1 MNKKTWLIPLALL
14 LATSLLVTG
23 CLVPLPAEPV
33 EPIEPVEPAEPAEPV
48 DKEVRFTNEAIT
60 LAGTLTLPS
69 GEGPHPAVILISGSG
84 PQNRDSELPG
94 IPGYRPFAVI
104 ADHLSRHGIA
114 VLRYDDR
121 GVGEST
127 GDQAGATSADF
138 AADAEAAMQY
148 LLKRHEIDPEQIGFL
163 GHSEGGA
170 VVAMVAARRPE
181 AAFVISMAGSAV
193 DGYEL
198 LIKQVGR
205 ILRAGGATQEEV
217 AEAMEQQR
225 AVLDL
230 VLAERWQDLEALLFE
245 IIMEQLHALPEAQ
258 RAALGDLE
266 VFARRQVGPTV
277 EFFQTSAWY
286 RFFLRHH
293 PGVDWEQIV
302 VPVLALFGELDVQV
316 DSAQNRSALEEALAR
331 AGNDD
336 VTVVVFPTA
345 NHLFQDA
352 VTGCVTEYPLLSP
365 EFLPGFM
372 ETITDWLL
380 ERAKTAD

>member
-1 MNKKTWLIPLALL
+1 MKKKTWLIPLALL
-14 LATSLLVTG
+14 LATSLVVTG
-23 CLVPLPAEPV
+23 CPVQLPAD
-33 EPIEPVEPAEPAEPV
+33 PVEPAEPV
-48 DKEVRFTNEAIT
+48 DVEIRFTNEAIT

-94 IPGYRPFAVI
+94 IPGYRPFKVI

-127 GDQAGATSADF
+127 GDHAGATSADF

-148 LLKRHEIDPEQIGFL
+148 LLKRQEIDHGQIGFL
-163 GHSEGGA
+163 GHSEGGIIA
-170 VVAMVAARRPE
+170 AMVAARRPE
-181 AAFVISMAGSAV
+181 AAFVISMAGIAV
-193 DGYEL
+193 DGYDL

-205 ILRAGGATQEEV
+205 MARAGGASQEEA

-245 IIMEQLHALPEAQ
+245 IVMQQLHALPEGQ

-266 VFARRQVGPTV
+266 VFAERQVGPTV
-277 EFFQTSAWY
+277 EFFRTCPWY

-316 DSAQNRSALEEALAR
+316 DAAQNRAALEEALAR

-365 EFLPGFM
+365 EFLPDFLK
-372 ETITDWLL
+372 TITDWLL
-380 ERAKTAD
+380 ERVKAAD

>member
-60 LAGTLTLPS
+60 LAGTLRLPS

-94 IPGYRPFAVI
+94 VPGYRPFAAI

-127 GDQAGATSADF
+127 GDHAGATSADF

-148 LLKRHEIDPEQIGFL
+148 LLKRQEIDHGQIGFL
-163 GHSEGGA
+163 GHSEGGMIA
-170 VVAMVAARRPE
+170 AMVAARRPE
-181 AAFVISMAGSAV
+181 AAFVISMAGIAV
-193 DGYEL
+193 GGYDIV
-198 LIKQVGR
+198 IKQVGR
-205 ILRAGGATQEEV
+205 MARAGGASQEEA

-245 IIMEQLHALPEAQ
+245 IVMKQLHALPEAQ

-266 VFARRQVGPTV
+266 AFARRQVGPTMGV
-277 EFFQTSAWY
+277 FQSPWY
-286 RFFLRHH
+286 RFFLRHD
-293 PGVDWEQIV
+293 PGVDWEQVV

-316 DSAQNRSALEEALAR
+316 DAAQNRAALEEALAR

-352 VTGCVTEYPLLSP
+352 VTGGVTEYPLLSP
-365 EFLPGFM
+365 EFLPDFLK
-372 ETITDWLL
+372 TITDWLL
-380 ERAKTAD
+380 ERVKTAD

>member
-1 MNKKTWLIPLALL
+1 MKKKAWLISLVLL
-14 LATSLLVTG
+14 LATSLVVTG
-23 CLVPLPAEPV
+23 CPVQLPAD
-33 EPIEPVEPAEPAEPV
+33 PVEPAEPV
-48 DKEVRFTNEAIT
+48 DVEIRFTNEAIT

-94 IPGYRPFAVI
+94 IPGYRPFKVI

-127 GDQAGATSADF
+127 GDHAGATSADF

-148 LLKRHEIDPEQIGFL
+148 LLKRQEIDHGQIGFL
-163 GHSEGGA
+163 GHSEGGIIA
-170 VVAMVAARRPE
+170 AMVAARRPE
-181 AAFVISMAGSAV
+181 AAFVISMAGIAV
-193 DGYEL
+193 DGYDL

-205 ILRAGGATQEEV
+205 MARAGGASQEEA

-230 VLAERWQDLEALLFE
+230 AMAERWQDLEVLLFE
-245 IIMEQLHALPEAQ
+245 IIMQKLYALPEAQ

-266 VFARRQVGPTV
+266 VFAERQVGPTV
-277 EFFQTSAWY
+277 EFFRTCPWY
-286 RFFLRHH
+286 RFFLRHD
-293 PGVDWEQIV
+293 PGVDWEQVV

-316 DSAQNRSALEEALAR
+316 DAAQNRSALEEALAR
-331 AGNDD
+331 AGNND

-352 VTGCVTEYPLLSP
+352 VTGGVTEYPLLSP
-365 EFLPGFM
+365 EFLPDFLK
-372 ETITDWLL
+372 TVTDWLL
-380 ERAKTAD
+380 ERVKAVD